1 MLTDRFANVLRVC
14 VCVFFL
20 TWFMVVFSAKFQVYL
35 SFVIDL
41 HAMFAQRVD
50 CGVEEMQLDMHNT
63 YQVWLCGTQ
72 SVCRCR
78 VFTLNP
84 TQQPILA
91 FRLEWLAALYCETI

>member
-1 MLTDRFANVLRVC
+1 
-14 VCVFFL
+14 
-20 TWFMVVFSAKFQVYL
+20 MVVFSAKFQVYL

-50 CGVEEMQLDMHNT
+50 CGVEEMQLDMYNT
-63 YQVWLCGTQ
+63 YQVRLCGTQ

-84 TQQPILA
+84 TQQHILA
-91 FRLEWLAALYCETI
+91 LRLEWLAAIYCETI

>member
-63 YQVWLCGTQ
+63 YQVRLCIAV
-72 SVCRCR
+72 SMPLSR
-78 VFTLNP
+78 VHFKS
-84 TQQPILA
+84 
-91 FRLEWLAALYCETI
+91 ETTTYAGIKTGMVGCNLL